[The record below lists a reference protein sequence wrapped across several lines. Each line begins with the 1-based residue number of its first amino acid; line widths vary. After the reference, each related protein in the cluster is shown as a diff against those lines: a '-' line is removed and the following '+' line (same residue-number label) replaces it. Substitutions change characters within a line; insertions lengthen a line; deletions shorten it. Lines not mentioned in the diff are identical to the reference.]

1 MTRDEDSPMT
11 SVVAEVLAGGG
22 AMGALMRSLDWAATP
37 LGPVES
43 WPQSLRTSV
52 SICLTSRFPMLIW
65 WGPELVMLYNDAYR
79 PILGTT
85 KHPTSMGQRG
95 RDCWPEIWDIIG
107 PMLAGV
113 RATGEATWSDDQLL
127 LLDRNGYVEECYFT
141 FSYSPIRDESGGV
154 GGVFTAVTETTSRV
168 LGERC
173 LRVLR
178 ELADRTAGT
187 KTAAD
192 ACALAAA
199 ALGGNPAAIPF
210 ALLYLLD
217 PDGRTAHLAGMTGLD
232 AGVALIPRH
241 VDLAEAADAAEGWPL
256 ARVARTG
263 QAALM
268 DDGAARFGPLPAHA
282 GASAPSSALVLP
294 VAQAG
299 QDGVAGF
306 LVAGVNPFRALDD
319 DYRGFYDLVAGQIAT
334 AIADARAY
342 DEERKRAEALA
353 ALDHA
358 KTTFFSNIS
367 HELRTPLTLMLGP
380 IEDALA
386 DRADALAPS
395 QRERLDIAHRNS
407 LRLLKL
413 VNTLL
418 DFSRI
423 EAGSARAAYEQVD
436 LAAYTVELASGFRAA
451 VERAGLR
458 LLVDCAALPAPAY
471 VDRDMWE
478 KIVLNLLSNAIKF
491 TFEGEIA
498 VTLRQVGAGVE
509 LEVRD
514 TGTGIPAAEL
524 PHLFERFHRVRGAWA
539 RTHEGTGIGL
549 ALVQELA
556 RLHGGTVRVSSAV
569 GTGTTFTVA
578 LPLGAAHLPA
588 DRVVGASTE
597 RPMAPGAPPY
607 AAEALRWLP
616 DTLDTSGAPPGDG
629 APYRAGDPA
638 SPSLD
643 ADGEQDGVVA
653 EPPARILLADDNA
666 DMRAYLARLLGARYD
681 VRTAVDGE
689 AALEA
694 ALAWAPDLVLSD
706 VMMPRL
712 DGIGLLRAL
721 RDAPQT
727 RATPVILLSAR
738 AGEDAAVE
746 GLDAG
751 ADDYL
756 VKPFAARELLARV
769 RTHVELARLRAR
781 MVEDRAHLLAQATAA
796 RMEATARARELGV
809 TIEAMVDGVAI
820 YDTDG
825 RVQQVNAALRA
836 LMGWDADPA
845 VATLTLAERAAR
857 QSIRDED
864 GQLIP
869 VDALPPL
876 RAARGDVL
884 TGARAVDMRIHT
896 IDGRMIQLSTSAAP
910 VRDEDGRIVGAVAV
924 YHDVTER
931 RRLERAAAVERR
943 QLHDLFMQAP
953 AMIALLAGSD
963 HVFEV
968 ANAWYQRGSGRSGA
982 DLIGRSIRAAFPELA
997 GQGYYELLDEVYR
1010 TGRPFVGAEIPM
1022 RLDRTGDGRL
1032 EDVYFTF
1039 TYQPIAGVDGV
1050 VESIMVLAVDVTE
1063 QVRARRQVE
1072 SLATELGAE
1081 RDRLRQVLDV
1091 LPAGVVIADVA
1102 GQFTVSNEA
1111 AAAIFGPGLP
1121 GRPVSQGEYEA
1132 YDTYG
1137 CRRPDGAPYPS
1148 DELPLQR
1155 AMWRG
1160 EMVRGEQFLTRA
1172 AATGQ
1177 DMTVLA
1183 NAAPLC
1189 GPDGAIVGAVGVF
1202 QDITVIKDLERA
1214 REEFLSSASHDL
1226 KAPLTSIR
1234 GQAQLAQ
1241 RRLSRIDTPETA
1253 AVARQLALIDAGTG
1267 RMLAL
1272 INELVD
1278 VTRADLG
1285 GGLDLDRRAVDL
1297 VALAR
1302 GVVAQQTDL
1311 TTHRIVV
1318 DTALPA
1324 LEAAVDVARIERVV
1338 TNLVSNAVKYS
1349 PDGGDI
1355 TVTVAREDDMA
1366 VIAVSDHGLGIPAD
1380 DAPRVFERFHRAANV
1395 AGRIAGTGIGLASAR
1410 QIVERHGGR
1419 IAVESAEGVG
1429 STFTIRL
1436 PIEGI

>member
-1 MTRDEDSPMT
+1 
-11 SVVAEVLAGGG
+11 
-22 AMGALMRSLDWAATP
+22 
-37 LGPVES
+37 
-43 WPQSLRTSV
+43 
-52 SICLTSRFPMLIW
+52 
-65 WGPELVMLYNDAYR
+65 
-79 PILGTT
+79 
-85 KHPTSMGQRG
+85 
-95 RDCWPEIWDIIG
+95 
-107 PMLAGV
+107 
-113 RATGEATWSDDQLL
+113 
-127 LLDRNGYVEECYFT
+127 
-141 FSYSPIRDESGGV
+141 
-154 GGVFTAVTETTSRV
+154 
-168 LGERC
+168 
-173 LRVLR
+173 
-178 ELADRTAGT
+178 
-187 KTAAD
+187 
-192 ACALAAA
+192 
-199 ALGGNPAAIPF
+199 
-210 ALLYLLD
+210 
-217 PDGRTAHLAGMTGLD
+217 
-232 AGVALIPRH
+232 
-241 VDLAEAADAAEGWPL
+241 
-256 ARVARTG
+256 
-263 QAALM
+263 
-268 DDGAARFGPLPAHA
+268 
-282 GASAPSSALVLP
+282 
-294 VAQAG
+294 
-299 QDGVAGF
+299 
-306 LVAGVNPFRALDD
+306 
-319 DYRGFYDLVAGQIAT
+319 
-334 AIADARAY
+334 
-342 DEERKRAEALA
+342 
-353 ALDHA
+353 
-358 KTTFFSNIS
+358 
-367 HELRTPLTLMLGP
+367 MLGP

-423 EAGSARAAYEQVD
+423 EAGSARAAYEPVD
-436 LAAYTVELASGFRAA
+436 LAAYTVELVSGFRSA

-458 LLVDCAALPAPAY
+458 LLVNCAALSAPVY
-471 VDRDMWE
+471 VDPDMWE
-478 KIVLNLLSNAIKF
+478 KIVLNLLSNAVKF

-498 VTLRQVGAGVE
+498 VTLRQVGDGAE

-514 TGTGIPAAEL
+514 TGTGIPAAEI
-524 PHLFERFHRVRGAWA
+524 PHLFERFHRVRGAQA

-556 RLHGGTVRVSSAV
+556 RLHGGTVRVASALGV
-569 GTGTTFTVA
+569 GTTFTVA

-588 DRVVGASTE
+588 DRVVDAPAA
-597 RPMAPGAPPY
+597 RPMAPGSPSY
-607 AAEALRWLP
+607 VEEALRWLP
-616 DTLDTSGAPPGDG
+616 DIPDTSDV
-629 APYRAGDPA
+629 
-638 SPSLD
+638 SPSWND
-643 ADGEQDGVVA
+643 ARLNPDGGQDGLEA
-653 EPPARILLADDNA
+653 EPTVRILLADDNA
-666 DMRAYLARLLGARYD
+666 DMRDYLARLLGVRYS
-681 VRTAVDGE
+681 VRAVADGE

-721 RDAPQT
+721 RAAPQT
-727 RATPVILLSAR
+727 RTTPVILLSAR

-781 MVEDRAHLLAQATAA
+781 MAEDRAHLLAQATAA
-796 RMEATARARELGV
+796 RLEATTRARKLGA

-836 LMGWDADPA
+836 LMGWDVDPNF
-845 VATLTLAERAAR
+845 ATLTLAERAAR
-857 QSIRDED
+857 QVVRDED

-869 VDALPPL
+869 IDALPPL

-896 IDGRMIQLSTSAAP
+896 VDGRMIQLSTSAAP

-931 RRLERAAAVERR
+931 RRLERAVAVERR

-953 AMIALLAGSD
+953 AMIALLAGPD

-968 ANAWYQRGSGRSGA
+968 ANAWYQRGSGRSAA
-982 DLIGRSIRAAFPELA
+982 DLIGRSVRAAFPEFA

-1010 TGRPFVGAEIPM
+1010 SGMPFVGAEIPV
-1022 RLDRTGDGRL
+1022 RLDRTGDGLL
-1032 EDVYFTF
+1032 EDTHFTF
-1039 TYQPIAGVDGV
+1039 TYQPVVGVDDT

-1063 QVRARRQVE
+1063 QVRARRRAE
-1072 SLATELGAE
+1072 SLAAELGAE
-1081 RDRLRQVLDV
+1081 RDRLRQVLDA

-1102 GQFTVSNEA
+1102 GQFSVSNEA
-1111 AAAIFGPGLP
+1111 AATIFGPGLP
-1121 GRPVSQGEYEA
+1121 GRPVPLGEREA

-1177 DMTVLA
+1177 DITVLA

-1189 GPDGAIVGAVGVF
+1189 GPDGTIVGAVGVF
-1202 QDITVIKDLERA
+1202 QDITALKDLERA

-1267 RMLAL
+1267 QMLAL

-1278 VTRADLG
+1278 VTRTDLG
-1285 GGLDLDRRAVDL
+1285 GGLDLDRRMVDL

-1318 DTALPA
+1318 DTVLPA
-1324 LEAAVDVARIERVV
+1324 LEAAVDVVRIERVV

-1366 VIAVSDHGLGIPAD
+1366 VIVVSDHGLGIPAD

-1395 AGRIAGTGIGLASAR
+1395 AGRIAGTGIGLASVR

-1429 STFTIRL
+1429 STFTVRL
-1436 PIEGI
+1436 PLADPEFPPA

>member
-1 MTRDEDSPMT
+1 MTREEGSPMT

-65 WGPELVMLYNDAYR
+65 WGAELVMLYNDAYR
-79 PILGTT
+79 PMLGTT
-85 KHPTSMGQRG
+85 KHPMSMGQRG
-95 RDCWPEIWDIIG
+95 RDCWPEIWDVIG
-107 PMLAGV
+107 PMLVGV

-168 LGERC
+168 LGERR

-178 ELADRTAGT
+178 ELADRTAGA

-217 PDGRTAHLAGMTGLD
+217 PDGRAAHLAGMTGLA
-232 AGVALIPRH
+232 AGASLISQH
-241 VDLAEAADAAEGWPL
+241 VDLIEGEDAAEGWPL

-263 QAALM
+263 QAALV
-268 DDGAARFGPLPAHA
+268 DDVAARFGPPPAHA
-282 GASAPSSALVLP
+282 GVAAPSSALVLP
-294 VAQAG
+294 IAQAG

-306 LVAGVNPFRALDD
+306 LVAGVNPLRALDD

-334 AIADARAY
+334 AVAGARAY

-386 DRADALAPS
+386 DRAEALTPP
-395 QRERLDIAHRNS
+395 QRERLVIAHRSS

-423 EAGSARAAYEQVD
+423 EAGSARAAYEPVD
-436 LAAYTVELASGFRAA
+436 LAAYTAELASGFRSA

-458 LLVDCAALPAPAY
+458 LLVDCAALAAPVF

-478 KIVLNLLSNAIKF
+478 KIVLNLLSNAVKF

-498 VTLRQVGAGVE
+498 VTLRAVGDVVE

-514 TGTGIPAAEL
+514 TGTGIPAVEI
-524 PHLFERFHRVRGAWA
+524 PHLFERFHRVRGAQA

-556 RLHGGTVRVSSAV
+556 RLHGGTVLVASVEGA
-569 GTGTTFTVA
+569 GTTFTVA
-578 LPLGAAHLPA
+578 LSLGAAHLPA
-588 DRVVGASTE
+588 DRVVD
-597 RPMAPGAPPY
+597 APVALAIAPKATPY
-607 AAEALRWLP
+607 VEEVLRWLP
-616 DTLDTSGAPPGDG
+616 DTLDTSSAPPSDG
-629 APYRAGDPA
+629 VMPNP
-638 SPSLD
+638 
-643 ADGEQDGVVA
+643 DGGQDGLEA
-653 EPPARILLADDNA
+653 EPTVRILLADDNA
-666 DMRAYLARLLGARYD
+666 DMRDYLARLLGVRYS
-681 VRTAVDGE
+681 VRAVADGE

-721 RDAPQT
+721 RAAPQT
-727 RATPVILLSAR
+727 RTTPVILLSAR

-781 MVEDRAHLLAQATAA
+781 MAEDRAHLLAQATAA
-796 RMEATARARELGV
+796 RLEATTRARELGA

-836 LMGWDADPA
+836 LMGWDVDPNF
-845 VATLTLAERAAR
+845 ATLTLAERAAR
-857 QSIRDED
+857 QVVRDED

-869 VDALPPL
+869 IDALPPL

-896 IDGRMIQLSTSAAP
+896 VDGRMIQLSTSAAP

-931 RRLERAAAVERR
+931 RRLERAVAVERR

-953 AMIALLAGSD
+953 AMIALLAGPD

-968 ANAWYQRGSGRSGA
+968 ANAWYQRGSGRSAA
-982 DLIGRSIRAAFPELA
+982 DLIGRSVRAAFPELA

-1010 TGRPFVGAEIPM
+1010 SGMPFVGAEIPV
-1022 RLDRTGDGRL
+1022 RLDRTGDGLL
-1032 EDVYFTF
+1032 EDTHFTF
-1039 TYQPIAGVDGV
+1039 TYQPVVGVDDT

-1063 QVRARRQVE
+1063 QVRARRRAE
-1072 SLATELGAE
+1072 SLAAELGAE

-1102 GQFTVSNEA
+1102 GQFSVSNEA

-1121 GRPVSQGEYEA
+1121 GRPVPHGEREA

-1160 EMVRGEQFLTRA
+1160 EMVRGEQFLTHA

-1177 DMTVLA
+1177 DITVLA

-1253 AVARQLALIDAGTG
+1253 AVARQLDLIDAGTG

-1285 GGLDLDRRAVDL
+1285 GGLDLDQRAVDL

-1302 GVVAQQTDL
+1302 GVVAQQADL
-1311 TTHRIVV
+1311 TTHRIAV
-1318 DTALPA
+1318 DTALPE

-1355 TVTVAREDDMA
+1355 TVRVAREDDMA
-1366 VIAVSDHGLGIPAD
+1366 VIMVADHGLGIPAA
-1380 DAPRVFERFHRAANV
+1380 DAPRVFERFYRAANV
-1395 AGRIAGTGIGLASAR
+1395 AGQIAGTGIGLASVR

-1429 STFTIRL
+1429 STFTVRL
-1436 PIEGI
+1436 PLADSAFPPA